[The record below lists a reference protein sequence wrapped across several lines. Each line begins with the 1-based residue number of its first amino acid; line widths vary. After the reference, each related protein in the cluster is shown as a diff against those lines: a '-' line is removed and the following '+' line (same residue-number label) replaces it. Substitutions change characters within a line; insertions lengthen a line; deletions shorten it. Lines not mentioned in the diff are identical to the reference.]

1 MAAKPFE
8 PGGSTAP
15 AATATATATATDI
28 RTLSS
33 LQDWQDALA
42 QPALLVLL
50 GGAHCGVC
58 TALKPRIA
66 HLLLHTP
73 ALAGLALA
81 SVDCEQAPAV
91 CAQLGVFSVP
101 VLRLYLDGR
110 LALDV
115 GRHFSLS
122 VVRDG
127 LVRQL
132 QLHGGV
138 GWGGGQRGAAG
149 SAFTAFA
156 SSGERSGEEQP

>member
-1 MAAKPFE
+1 MAAE
-8 PGGSTAP
+8 PHPEFGVQPAP
-15 AATATATATATDI
+15 ASNALHFQA
-28 RTLSS
+28 LSG
-33 LQDWQDALA
+33 LQDWQNALA

-58 TALKPRIA
+58 MALQPRIA
-66 HLLLHTP
+66 HLLQHTP
-73 ALAGLALA
+73 SLAGLALA

-110 LALDV
+110 LALDF

-132 QLHGGV
+132 QLHGAL
-138 GWGGGQRGAAG
+138 GGQGRADPDRSTLVG
-149 SAFTAFA
+149 SAFALSGA
-156 SSGERSGEEQP
+156 SNERNAEEQP